1 MAATRITASP
11 SSQRQSRPTVTAM
24 RKAGKSASK
33 TRLPQTI
40 RSPHFVKDQSINS
53 ATTSARRLTPYQRLV
68 YAHLLC
74 IPAGRITSYLVLSR
88 AVAAAASATTKTEQA
103 PKPSA
108 RAVGGALRNNPFAP
122 TVPCHRVIAHSGYV
136 GGFKGE
142 WFDAPSGVNQVE
154 KLDLLRDEGVDFDH
168 TGKLLKDGN
177 GDWVFD
183 GPWMFEEHIGKV
195 DELCAGL

>member
-1 MAATRITASP
+1 MAATKIIAPP
-11 SSQRQSRPTVTAM
+11 SSQRHPRSTVTAI
-24 RKAGKSASK
+24 RKAGKSAAK
-33 TRLPQTI
+33 TRSPQAI

-53 ATTSARRLTPYQRLV
+53 AATSTKRLTPYQRLV

-74 IPAGRITSYLVLSR
+74 IPPGRITSYLVLSR
-88 AVAAAASATTKTEQA
+88 AVAAAAYATSKTEQA
-103 PKPSA
+103 PRPSA

-154 KLDLLRDEGVDFDH
+154 KLGLLKDEGVDFDH
-168 TGKLLKDGN
+168 TGKLLKDGS
-177 GDWVFD
+177 GEWVFD
-183 GPWMFEEHIGKV
+183 GPWAFEEHVGKV
-195 DELCAGL
+195 DELCAGV